1 MLGLDANHDHQAN
14 QLELEDFQLEIPQNK
29 ATHTSRIQGKNLN
42 AGYRPRLNSTW
53 FVVEN

>member
-1 MLGLDANHDHQAN
+1 MLGLDANNDHQAN